1 MVEPVVMEGYKE
13 LILFTQADKSCLP
26 GIPVMVIR
34 DCHIG
39 RAFLDVCGAIALD
52 LVSIASSS
60 AIEEVIIMQP
70 DIHIRC
76 IQRDSV
82 VREQHHAQITDLHI
96 PRVSQKEAPS
106 VCIGILSD
114 ALKRHVHL

>member
-1 MVEPVVMEGYKE
+1 
-13 LILFTQADKSCLP
+13 
-26 GIPVMVIR
+26 
-34 DCHIG
+34 
-39 RAFLDVCGAIALD
+39 
-52 LVSIASSS
+52 
-60 AIEEVIIMQP
+60 MQP